1 VSFADRQVPAPGE
14 IFLDHVGWFLP
25 SLTEAEAFARLGFPL
40 TPYTAHQNADPKG
53 GLPVRS
59 GTANRCAMLRLGYLE
74 FLEAVPDLDTPLTRQ
89 HRAAVARYAGVHLL
103 AFTVADAAVEAA
115 RLATAGFAPDPVVL
129 LRRPTDV
136 GEARFS
142 VVRTALERM
151 PEGRIQTLV
160 QETPDI
166 VWQERFIAR
175 DNGIDALAGV
185 VLDVADIWASPP
197 RPTAWCST
205 AAG

>member
-1 VSFADRQVPAPGE
+1 
-14 IFLDHVGWFLP
+14 
-25 SLTEAEAFARLGFPL
+25 
-40 TPYTAHQNADPKG
+40 
-53 GLPVRS
+53 
-59 GTANRCAMLRLGYLE
+59 
-74 FLEAVPDLDTPLTRQ
+74 
-89 HRAAVARYAGVHLL
+89 
-103 AFTVADAAVEAA
+103 
-115 RLATAGFAPDPVVL
+115 VVL
-129 LRRPTDV
+129 LRRGTDI

-185 VLDVADIWASPP
+185 VLDVADPAEAAARYGRYLSRPAAANRVVLDRGRLTFRRGGGIVP
-197 RPTAWCST
+197 RMSAVELVSRDLALTRDYLKSHGIAGSDRDGALT
-205 AAG
+205 VEAAGAALVIYNQPP